1 MLRRTKA
8 IGVLDRVH
16 RGIGPMLYALVIS
29 VCLIADPDNCRTY
42 EQPVI
47 ELSANPSTAFVQ
59 AQALVAKW
67 MDAHPGFKLVRWRLK
82 PGRGA

>member
-1 MLRRTKA
+1 
-8 IGVLDRVH
+8 
-16 RGIGPMLYALVIS
+16 MLYALVIS
-29 VCLIADPDNCRTY
+29 VCLIADPDDCRTY

-67 MDAHPGFKLVRWRLK
+67 MAAADL
-82 PGRGA
+82 RGT